1 MLLYKCL
8 IYLQCNFKTTMRKEL
23 SEDEWELIDMIR
35 NYNNTY
41 PKSIELEI
49 YIQMLVDKL
58 MDI

>member
-1 MLLYKCL
+1 MK
-8 IYLQCNFKTTMRKEL
+8 KEL

-41 PKSIELEI
+41 PKPIELEI

>member
-1 MLLYKCL
+1 
-8 IYLQCNFKTTMRKEL
+8 MRKEL